1 MGNTLVTS
9 VNDHQINQSDL
20 GKEIS
25 RILKN
30 KKGVSKYNPVPNS
43 NKVKL
48 NEPVMEEPTKI
59 KACCLGVNNKDRGAS
74 DSFVTTRIP
83 KIMANGEQDGNFKCN
98 NADGCIYY

>member
-30 KKGVSKYNPVPNS
+30 KKGVSNIIQFQIQI
-43 NKVKL
+43 KL
-48 NEPVMEEPTKI
+48 N
-59 KACCLGVNNKDRGAS
+59 
-74 DSFVTTRIP
+74 
-83 KIMANGEQDGNFKCN
+83 
-98 NADGCIYY
+98 